1 MLRLQSDFFLLVLGD
16 LLFKGGPVVGTI
28 ISIIPSI
35 LVGHMQLL
43 EAVSEVGLTLTHVA
57 LDVVVLLL
65 HLLELEQGLLLLSI
79 EPSFLLAQRP
89 VLLLPLFV
97 GLLCLHSLSHLVLE
111 VVLGPDKLVLGELQH
126 LGLELLE
133 EPGRGKLGFYGL
145 RLRL

>member
-1 MLRLQSDFFLLVLGD
+1 
-16 LLFKGGPVVGTI
+16 
-28 ISIIPSI
+28 
-35 LVGHMQLL
+35 MQLL
-43 EAVSEVGLTLTHVA
+43 EAVSEVGLALTHVA

-65 HLLELEQGLLLLSI
+65 HLLELEHGLLLLSI

-89 VLLLPLFV
+89 VLLLHLFV

-126 LGLELLE
+126 LVLELLE
-133 EPGRGKLGFYGL
+133 EPGGGKLGLDGL